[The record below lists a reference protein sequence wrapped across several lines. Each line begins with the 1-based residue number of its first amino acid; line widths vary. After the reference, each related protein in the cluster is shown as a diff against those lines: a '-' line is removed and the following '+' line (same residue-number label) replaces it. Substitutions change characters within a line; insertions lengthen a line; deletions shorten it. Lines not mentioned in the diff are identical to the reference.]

1 MKLEA
6 EAQKL
11 VDYYSANSLKVNGA
25 EIKVGFS
32 GEYNTLM

>member
-1 MKLEA
+1 MKVEA

-11 VDYYSANSLKVNGA
+11 VDYYATNSMKMNGA